1 METTKRSQET
11 DQTNKP
17 QHQQTAA
24 SATARNTPVSERV
37 TNEVKEVAD
46 KAKDMAEGAK
56 EKLTR
61 AYDRTA
67 EAVNGTYQKAVE
79 YGKENPGKTT
89 LIAFGVGVGVGM
101 LLASGRSPRGR
112 GRFVP
117 PVMNALSEIATQLF
131 R

>member
-11 DQTNKP
+11 DQTNRP
-17 QHQQTAA
+17 QHQQTTA
-24 SATARNTPVSERV
+24 SASAKNAPARV
-37 TNEVKEVAD
+37 TDEVKEVAD
-46 KAKDMAEGAK
+46 KARDVAEGAK

-79 YGKENPGKTT
+79 YGKENPGKAT